1 MIKIKTILT
10 YPQFKENTF
19 TLPRYILVSL
29 ASFIL
34 GTLVLWLLTDK
45 AHWFYLV
52 SGVIGATVSI
62 VTDFSLN
69 EVWTFSRR
77 RREGFSAPKLI
88 QRFLK
93 HILSKVVGLAIA
105 LSVLA
110 LGTQVFGIHYLVSNL
125 MGIAASFIWN
135 YAMSYRWVW
144 ARKRGVYR
152 S

>member
-93 HILSKVVGLAIA
+93 HILSKVVGLVIA

>member
-77 RREGFSAPKLI
+77 RREGFSKL
-88 QRFLK
+88 
-93 HILSKVVGLAIA
+93 G
-105 LSVLA
+105 
-110 LGTQVFGIHYLVSNL
+110 
-125 MGIAASFIWN
+125 
-135 YAMSYRWVW
+135 
-144 ARKRGVYR
+144 
-152 S
+152 

>member
-10 YPQFKENTF
+10 YPRFKENTF

-45 AHWFYLV
+45 AHWFYLI

-62 VTDFSLN
+62 VTDFFLN

-77 RREGFSAPKLI
+77 RRDGFSAPKLI

-144 ARKRGVYR
+144 ARKREVSR

>member
-45 AHWFYLV
+45 AHWFYLI